1 MENVRSHGDNQKRSQ
16 VLYITKK
23 KVVAYLWISL
33 LIKKFVYV
41 LTIRCV
47 IQDFLLIKVSYH
59 RFVFD
64 PYFMLLKF
72 LNKILHFSHVLNI
85 PNVAGKW
92 DIYHQRCSMKH
103 YLRKLMKTVTNRCTK
118 FQVFLSPEPLHEDKC
133 PSTS

>member
-1 MENVRSHGDNQKRSQ
+1 MENVRSRGDNQKQSQ
-16 VLYITKK
+16 VLYITKE
-23 KVVAYLWISL
+23 KVVAYLRLSL

-64 PYFMLLKF
+64 PYYIFLKF

-85 PNVAGKW
+85 PNIAGKW
-92 DIYHQRCSMKH
+92 DIYH
-103 YLRKLMKTVTNRCTK
+103 
-118 FQVFLSPEPLHEDKC
+118 
-133 PSTS
+133 